1 MMRVNRFAM
10 RPQMKVQGRVRLPV
24 RVREIVTDESLRSGG
39 LPGVANRGVILRT
52 IRIGNRYL
60 ASDKAS
66 SHFPSVTAEGS
77 DATFCNKK
85 AL

>member
-1 MMRVNRFAM
+1 LAFD
-10 RPQMKVQGRVRLPV
+10 KVF
-24 RVREIVTDESLRSGG
+24 
-39 LPGVANRGVILRT
+39 
-52 IRIGNRYL
+52 
-60 ASDKAS
+60 